1 MSVLSWGSTSHGYS
15 GYLQGRS
22 TRKRSANGYCRRALR
37 ARVHRD
43 APAAGVASAS
53 RWEEKTDGR
62 RPWLVEETETTF
74 IVRTANRL
82 VVSLIYFDNEP
93 RRRSFNLT
101 KDEARRVARSI
112 ARLPDLLSPRE

>member
-1 MSVLSWGSTSHGYS
+1 MGT
-15 GYLQGRS
+15 QGTFKDARP
-22 TRKRSANGYCRRALR
+22 ANVPQMAIAGGRFAPESN
-37 ARVHRD
+37 RD